1 MATMQTVPLGQGT
14 LRATRLGY
22 GGWRIAG
29 TWDPAQVTP
38 EKEAAGRAAVL
49 AAYEA
54 GFTLFDLADI
64 YCDGVCERIFGQ
76 VLQAVPG
83 MRSRIVVATKCGIR
97 KPGDPNADSP
107 YRYDFSAQHIER
119 SCEASLKRLGL
130 DTIDLYLLHRPDF
143 LCDPTE
149 VAEAFGKL
157 KQAGKAREFGVSN
170 FRPSQVT
177 ALQQACPMPLVV
189 NQVEISLTRL
199 DCFHDG
205 TLDQCLARRITPQ
218 AWSPLGGGRLLDAG
232 PVDLRTKD
240 HAERQRLRDVVDLI
254 ARERG
259 VSRQVVALAWLL
271 KHPSGIAPIIGSTQ
285 PERIRDAARA
295 AQLDLTRDEWYRLL
309 EAALDQRLP

>member
-1 MATMQTVPLGQGT
+1 MPTLPLGQGN
-14 LRATRLGY
+14 LRASRLAY

-29 TWDPAQVTP
+29 TWDPAQVTS
-38 EKEAAGRAAVL
+38 EKEAVGRAAVL

-54 GFTLFDLADI
+54 GYTLFDLADI

-76 VLQAVPG
+76 VLKATPG

-97 KPGDPNADSP
+97 KKGDPNPDSP
-107 YRYDFSAQHIER
+107 YRYDFSAQHIQR
-119 SCEASLKRLGL
+119 TCEASLQRLGL

-143 LCDPTE
+143 LGDPAE
-149 VAEAFGKL
+149 VAEAFSRL

-177 ALQQACPMPLVV
+177 ALQKACPMPLVV
-189 NQVEISLTRL
+189 NQVEISLARL

-205 TLDQCLARRITPQ
+205 TLDQCLAERVTPQ
-218 AWSPLGGGRLLDAG
+218 AWSPLGGGRLMEAG
-232 PVDLRTKD
+232 PVDLRSPD
-240 HAERQRLRDVVDLI
+240 HAERLHVREVLDLI

-271 KHPSGIAPIIGSTQ
+271 KHPSGIAPIVGSTQ
-285 PERIRDAARA
+285 PERIRDAATA

-309 EAALDQRLP
+309 EAALGQRLP